1 MWHHRDNYNPRRCTA
16 LNAVILARLSDLEP
30 MEAVARVIE
39 HCIQAQRIVL
49 TADNADQ
56 HFVRGVCHCILQ
68 VCDGGRL
75 FLSILEYIYEHSE
88 IALQYVEYI
97 SAGTY

>member
-1 MWHHRDNYNPRRCTA
+1 MMRVQYIVITTTAMTPRRCTA

-49 TADNADQ
+49 TGDNTDQ

-68 VCDGGRL
+68 VCDGAACL
-75 FLSILEYIYEHSE
+75 
-88 IALQYVEYI
+88 
-97 SAGTY
+97 